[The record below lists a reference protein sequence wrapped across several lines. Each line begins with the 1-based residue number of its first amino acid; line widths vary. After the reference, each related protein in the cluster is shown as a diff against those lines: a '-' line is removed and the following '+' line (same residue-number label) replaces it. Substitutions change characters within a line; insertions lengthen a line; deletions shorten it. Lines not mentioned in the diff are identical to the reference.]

1 MAVPARVITG
11 RRSLLLA
18 AAVCAIVAVAGG
30 LARLG
35 WHVPV
40 GAAQVVGHGPMFV
53 LGVFLTVISL
63 ERVVALGGRAAYIGP
78 VAAAAGGLA
87 IAYGLAEV
95 GPWLVLVAA
104 VALVAM
110 NVAIVRRQA
119 AAFTWAMLVGSL
131 VLTLSIVAWLRGA
144 PVFAVVPAWM
154 AFFVLT
160 IVAERLELSRLVRV
174 SHVATGLLVVAC
186 GVLVV
191 AAMMVMVNAT
201 AWVHV
206 LGGALIVIGAWQLRF
221 DAARRTIRRDGLP
234 RYAGLAV
241 LAGAGWLVITGGLL
255 LARGLPAAGPDYD
268 APLHALFIGFVVS
281 AVLAHAPIIGPAV
294 ARIAIPFH
302 PVLYL
307 PLVALH
313 VSVALRIT
321 GDWFAV
327 VDLRR
332 AGGLCNAIALGL
344 LPLAVVVARAR
355 ASSR

>member
-1 MAVPARVITG
+1 MAVAARVITG

-18 AAVCAIVAVAGG
+18 AAVCAIVAVSGG

-40 GAAQVVGHGPMFV
+40 GAAQLVGHGPVFV

-63 ERVVALGGRAAYIGP
+63 ERAVALGGRAAYVGP
-78 VAAAAGGLA
+78 IAAAAGGLGLVL
-87 IAYGLAEV
+87 GLADV

-119 AAFTWAMLVGSL
+119 AAFTWAMLVGAV
-131 VLTLSIVAWLRGA
+131 VLTLSSVAWLRGA

-160 IVAERLELSRLVRV
+160 IVAERLELSRLVHV
-174 SHVATGLLVVAC
+174 SQLASWLLVIAC
-186 GVLVV
+186 GVLAV
-191 AAMMVMVNAT
+191 ATMMIMVNAA
-201 AWVHV
+201 AWIHV
-206 LGGALIVIGAWQLRF
+206 LGGALIVVGAWQLRF
-221 DAARRTIRRDGLP
+221 DTARRTIRRHGLP

-241 LAGAGWLVITGGLL
+241 LAGACWLVIAGGLL
-255 LARGLPAAGPDYD
+255 LVRGLPAAGPDYD
-268 APLHALFIGFVVS
+268 APLHALFVGFVVS

-307 PLVALH
+307 PLVVLH
-313 VSVALRIT
+313 VSVAMRIT
-321 GDWFAV
+321 GDWFAIV
-327 VDLRR
+327 ELRR
-332 AGGLCNAIALGL
+332 AGGLGNALALGL
-344 LPLAVVVARAR
+344 LPLAAVIARAR